1 MPQIEQLSAIFASQ
15 LFWLAVVFGIL
26 YFVIARGMVPKIRTT
41 VDAREARIASDLE
54 AAQAAREDADRTEED
69 WRNRMNEARA
79 EASAVT
85 LGAKQSAALETE
97 VKIKKSAD
105 RIAKKAATAEARI
118 RDSLNDARSEI
129 ESVSAEAARD
139 MVGRLTGIDVTGKDA
154 TAAVKAA
161 IDG

>member
-1 MPQIEQLSAIFASQ
+1 MPQIEQLSAIFVSQ

-54 AAQAAREDADRTEED
+54 AAQAAREEADRTEED
-69 WRNRMNEARA
+69 WRGRMNEARA

-85 LGAKQSAALETE
+85 LEAKQAAALDTE
-97 VKIKKSAD
+97 AKIKKSAE
-105 RIAKKAATAEARI
+105 RIAKKADTAEARI
-118 RDSLNDARSEI
+118 RDGLNKARSEI
-129 ESVSAEAARD
+129 EAVSAEAARD

-154 TAAVKAA
+154 AAAVKAA
-161 IDG
+161 ING